1 MTVVKDNIMPIFGRK
16 RKKEIQENI
25 PGAPSKT
32 VTVTDKEGNVVKSKM
47 KNKTAGI
54 KYKKKIKKDGVVKE
68 VRTVHGKRK
77 VEKGVPSPPPNEQWK
92 NFSRFKKYGG
102 CIGPNKVL

>member
-1 MTVVKDNIMPIFGRK
+1 
-16 RKKEIQENI
+16 
-25 PGAPSKT
+25 
-32 VTVTDKEGNVVKSKM
+32 M
-47 KNKTAGI
+47 KNKGFGI

-77 VEKGVPSPPPNEQWK
+77 VNKGVPPPPTTNEEWK
-92 NFSRFKKYGG
+92 NFKKYGG